1 MTLKKLAVVVVVTLA
16 LALVFGLTASQA
28 VAGVGN
34 QAPSGAHY
42 NLNIIGVAK
51 EKTADMTGSNGH
63 VIFVPLTEKK
73 RQLAGSDPAIYVSC
87 VIQLVENTVDDTFQV
102 LDANGTD
109 GDASFTLPNP
119 QGGAKYQVYA
129 RALGKP
135 SGWATM
141 TAGYVDEYGN
151 EWLSVSGQVLNLE
164 VMKAKDFRNVS
175 DYLFTVTV
183 LVYDATTGTY
193 VTQVLPI
200 FDPMFQGYFWAYD
213 NNGLKLLQ
221 LRFYEVQ

>member
-1 MTLKKLAVVVVVTLA
+1 MKKVAVLLVVALVCGLMATQA
-16 LALVFGLTASQA
+16 LAGA
-28 VAGVGN
+28 GN
-34 QAPSGAHY
+34 QAPNGAHY
-42 NLNIIGVAK
+42 NLNIIGMPK
-51 EKTADMTGSNGH
+51 NKTADMTGSNGH

-87 VIQLVENTVDDTFQV
+87 VIKLVENTTDDTFKV
-102 LDANGTD
+102 LDHNGTD
-109 GDASFTLPNP
+109 GNASFMLPNP

-135 SGWATM
+135 GGWATM
-141 TAGYVDEYGN
+141 TPGYVDEYGN
-151 EWLSVSGQVLNLE
+151 EWLSISGQVLNLE
-164 VMKAKDFRNVS
+164 VMKDKDFKNVS

-193 VTQVLPI
+193 VTQVVPI

-221 LRFYEVQ
+221 LRFYEVGDSK